1 MIDKIVHFL
10 GGIIINFYGLPCF
23 NLQNRWSVTIP
34 LLVSTVAG
42 ILIEFLQT
50 MLNVGKWDILDIYA
64 TMFGGLVFSVWM
76 VKDRCV
82 S

>member
-10 GGIIINFYGLPCF
+10 GGIIISFYYLPYL
-23 NLQNRWSVTIP
+23 NLQNKWSATIP
-34 LLVSTVAG
+34 LLASAGAG
-42 ILIEFLQT
+42 ILVEFLQT
-50 MLNVGKWDILDIYA
+50 LLNVGKWDILDIYA

-82 S
+82 